1 MAATRPAPAVSTQR
15 ALAIPCRALHK
26 PCGVI
31 SQLSNAGLGL
41 GSVGGGIV
49 RGALSNAITQGIG
62 VATGLQ
68 DRFDWTG
75 VAVGSV
81 VGGVAGGVGSL
92 LTKAGV
98 SGPST
103 SAGGIASRAA
113 SSDAEARNPNFAKG
127 VQLASNGDNASLRGL
142 LANGTATPQRNWF
155 QRNITDPLGKAFDT
169 YVAPPLGR
177 VFNYVDRA
185 VFKPVGQ
192 FIARTPGLAAASTA
206 LDDIVV
212 TARSGSWL
220 TQSVVPFITGSAQ
233 RAANGVNSAMS
244 AYGQSQIYQANAQLA
259 ASQALVAGYRRLDNQ
274 YQVTTRLGGALQM
287 LGGAAEGVV
296 GSALVVGGGATSEIG
311 VGIPVAAGGILL
323 VGHASDTIATGARK
337 VWTGRNSD
345 TLTSQGLQALGASP
359 RVANTIDAGIGIGGT
374 LGGSVILNSGRLATT
389 APLATSGLSGGREIV
404 AAERVAALEAR
415 GGAYVLRDFEG
426 SVVRSGRTGDLVRR
440 EADHLRD
447 PLLKDYRFRTI
458 YKTDVY
464 AEQRGLEQLLHDTYQ
479 PPLNKIRPISPTNP
493 NRQTYIDAAQKYLGG
508 N

>member
-26 PCGVI
+26 PCGAI

-155 QRNITDPLGKAFDT
+155 QRNISDPLGKAFDT

-212 TARSGSWL
+212 TARSGNNSATATALAIRLSTQNRQLTALGAALSNSVSTAPSVSFSQRYNLGPPSWL
-220 TQSVVPFITGSAQ
+220 SMRTDDYSFKGRSYTSMDDMARAGAPMF
-233 RAANGVNSAMS
+233 RAAPSAE
-244 AYGQSQIYQANAQLA
+244 AVAAAAARQQGWNQLGQI
-259 ASQALVAGYRRLDNQ
+259 ASSPF
-274 YQVTTRLGGALQM
+274 
-287 LGGAAEGVV
+287 GGAAY
-296 GSALVVGGGATSEIG
+296 A
-311 VGIPVAAGGILL
+311 
-323 VGHASDTIATGARK
+323 IANMA
-337 VWTGRNSD
+337 
-345 TLTSQGLQALGASP
+345 GASP
-359 RVANTIDAGIGIGGT
+359 ARQQAALDLGSSLDGLLLAGAALKGGGVQPFMPGQTKLGVSRTNGLAQAEPPLVKMGNEFFIPYIGKESLFRAIRVDQATSLGTVDFSPGGNQRIWSNMLQKT
-374 LGGSVILNSGRLATT
+374 PAIPFSSAPPDCRPLQGVLNSPAERAAMSMKSIRADC
-389 APLATSGLSGGREIV
+389 APLMSMP
-404 AAERVAALEAR
+404 
-415 GGAYVLRDFEG
+415 
-426 SVVRSGRTGDLVRR
+426 
-440 EADHLRD
+440 HL
-447 PLLKDYRFRTI
+447 
-458 YKTDVY
+458 
-464 AEQRGLEQLLHDTYQ
+464 G
-479 PPLNKIRPISPTNP
+479 
-493 NRQTYIDAAQKYLGG
+493 
-508 N
+508 